1 MNNNIKGI
9 DTNVGSIEEDKKRL
23 MKSLNYELDK
33 LITSKAETAT
43 AVVNL
48 KQPIILMF
56 LSLLSKLEQ
65 DEKRIKE
72 LEVANKMQ
80 EYRINE
86 MDIPKQKVKDIIEKR
101 KNNCTVINSFII
113 EVLEELLED
122 K

>member
-1 MNNNIKGI
+1 MSN
-9 DTNVGSIEEDKKRL
+9 IEEDIEIIKNIKR
-23 MKSLNYELDK
+23 
-33 LITSKAETAT
+33 
-43 AVVNL
+43 
-48 KQPIILMF
+48 PIIACGFDKQTSILKAIEHI
-56 LSLLSKLEQ
+56 LSKLEQ

-101 KNNCTVINSFII
+101 KNNCTVINSFVI

-122 K
+122 N